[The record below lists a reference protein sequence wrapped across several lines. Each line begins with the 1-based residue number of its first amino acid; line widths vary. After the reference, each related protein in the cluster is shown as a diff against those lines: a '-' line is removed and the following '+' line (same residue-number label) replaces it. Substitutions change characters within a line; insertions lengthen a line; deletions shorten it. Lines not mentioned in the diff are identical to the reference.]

1 MRSKKTLINSAYS
14 LGAYIILFLLTLAT
28 RRLFVTNFDEN
39 LLGGRGGLWAASL
52 FRR

>member
-1 MRSKKTLINSAYS
+1 M
-14 LGAYIILFLLTLAT
+14 ILFLLTLAT